1 MQDSL
6 NIIQDATISEDSV
19 EHYGVLGMKWG
30 HRKAL
35 AQSQGIS
42 ARQLRKQI
50 KADNRE
56 AYRLGREATIADYTA
71 SLSAKKLA
79 KNKAKSI
86 GKKATNRRVEKTA
99 RLAFADT
106 LAQDRAA
113 KAREAVKAHR
123 EMLVKKYG
131 ATNISK
137 IKMDKQGRINERVN
151 NAKNHAINAGLSALG
166 TLAGNVL
173 ATPLG
178 LRMIYVQTPAGKNQY
193 ARNEYNK
200 LRKEAKQVVKVRN
213 S

>member
-1 MQDSL
+1 MQDTLGILTTSM
-6 NIIQDATISEDSV
+6 SEEDSV
-19 EHYGVLGMKWG
+19 AHYGVRGMKWG
-30 HRKAL
+30 HRKQYV
-35 AQSQGIS
+35 QSHNMTT
-42 ARQLRKQI
+42 RQLRKQI

-106 LAQDRAA
+106 LAQNRAS

-123 EMLVKKYG
+123 ESLIKKYG
-131 ATNISK
+131 ATNVSK
-137 IKMDKQGRINERVN
+137 IKMDKQGRVNERVN
-151 NAKNHAINAGLSALG
+151 NAKSHAINAGLSALG

-173 ATPLG
+173 ISPLG
-178 LRMIYVQTPAGKNQY
+178 MRMFYVQTPAGKNQY
-193 ARNEYNK
+193 ARNEYRK
-200 LRKEAKQVVKVRN
+200 LRKEANQVVKVQN